1 MLWLDDQ
8 LENVVSLQSS
18 SPLGTLCYLLCLD
31 VAAALGKAAA
41 SVACPEPGVPFRV
54 HGRGRSLLL
63 VVFLWYLKWKD
74 GFGEVL
80 GGKEIVGF
88 FFEMN
93 QSIDATHKCNSEIE
107 GK

>member
-1 MLWLDDQ
+1 M
-8 LENVVSLQSS
+8 
-18 SPLGTLCYLLCLD
+18 
-31 VAAALGKAAA
+31 AAAGGKAVA
-41 SVACPEPGVPFRV
+41 SVAFPDPYARFRV